1 MKTTTTTSPTT
12 DTLHS
17 LLLCPPSTDLNKKQQ
32 QQQPHK
38 AVVSSSDVS
47 DIAAEALRITRQ
59 ESTSSSGRTG
69 SLTELRPNGAL
80 PKLVSPRQSSTG
92 SGSRL
97 NKFVKRLHDM
107 LQAEKD
113 GGVIEWRKGL
123 LVLHSTADF
132 AKNILPKFFN
142 TRNFKTFRR
151 QLNYYGFV
159 HVRSFST
166 AAASTTAL
174 WVNQELAELG
184 SPDIASVLTLK
195 RVEPCELQ
203 KTAEGRRQR
212 KEMAM
217 HTVEEDLKIDPKT
230 MQLEQI
236 HSLGRKGAA
245 APTTTTTSTMA
256 SPMMTDHTLIPSI
269 PMEIAFANS
278 RLSSPLQQHH
288 HDHATTTENTV
299 VSDDTQS
306 ASSSVVPAHHH
317 HNDVVDDSMGAANLL
332 LMLSRA
338 GC

>member
-1 MKTTTTTSPTT
+1 
-12 DTLHS
+12 
-17 LLLCPPSTDLNKKQQ
+17 
-32 QQQPHK
+32 
-38 AVVSSSDVS
+38 
-47 DIAAEALRITRQ
+47 
-59 ESTSSSGRTG
+59 
-69 SLTELRPNGAL
+69 
-80 PKLVSPRQSSTG
+80 
-92 SGSRL
+92 
-97 NKFVKRLHDM
+97 M

-113 GGVIEWRKGL
+113 GGIIEWRKGL

-174 WVNQELAELG
+174 WVNQELAESG
-184 SPDIASVLTLK
+184 STDIASVLTLK

-230 MQLEQI
+230 LQLEQI
-236 HSLGRKGAA
+236 QSLARRGIQSAA
-245 APTTTTTSTMA
+245 NAPMN
-256 SPMMTDHTLIPSI
+256 HTLIPSI
-269 PMEIAFANS
+269 PLEIAFS
-278 RLSSPLQQHH
+278 KLPLAPPPPLPSNPQQMV
-288 HDHATTTENTV
+288 DNV

-306 ASSSVVPAHHH
+306 RSSSTASS
-317 HNDVVDDSMGAANLL
+317 VDRPNETGVEDSMGAANLL
-332 LMLSRA
+332 LLLSKA